1 MRTILLLMLG
11 LLPLCG
17 LAQKRVEVWSYHTSP
32 PFTLEAGQGLSAAF
46 VQLLNEEPANRRRFH
61 FELLEL
67 PRKRVDIRLADN
79 RPGVLLWVAPRFLDP
94 THSARARWTRP
105 LLSDQQD
112 VISHKQK
119 PIDYYDSESLH
130 GLAFGGLLGH
140 LYAGLDGDVA
150 LGRVRRED
158 VATNV
163 QNLEKLSARRI
174 DAVLVPHSTL
184 LYYRK
189 AGRFDE
195 LYVSPQALYAFRR
208 HVLTTPSL
216 DSAASDYVRRIVEK
230 LPENPRWHALLDH
243 YGLESLALYD
253 NQSRAIRQ

>member
-1 MRTILLLMLG
+1 MRTVLLLMLG
-11 LLPLCG
+11 LLPMWS
-17 LAQKRVEVWSYHTSP
+17 LAQKRIEVWSYHTSP
-32 PFTLEAGQGLSAAF
+32 PFTLEAEQGLSAAF
-46 VQLLNEEPANRRRFH
+46 VELLNEAPENRRRFH

-67 PRKRVDIRLADN
+67 PRKRVDMRLADN

-94 THSARARWTRP
+94 AHSARANWTRA

-112 VISHKQK
+112 VLSHRQR
-119 PIDYYDSESLH
+119 PIDFADAESLH

-150 LGRVRRED
+150 LGRMRRED

-189 AGRFDE
+189 VGRFDD
-195 LYVSPQALYAFRR
+195 LYVSPQALFAFRR
-208 HVLTTPSL
+208 HLLLTPSL
-216 DSAASDYVRRIVEK
+216 DRAATEYVRRIVET

-243 YGLESLALYD
+243 YGVQSLALYG
-253 NQSRAIRQ
+253 NQGRAIRH